1 MYLDKVNWDPEL
13 LQRGRSRPLY
23 DGKIHHAL
31 EKVLGKANIREPDIF
46 PEFIEKFSRWLNAT
60 DDMSVNGLEH
70 FKRRDI
76 IRGVTHSLD
85 DLHVRYGSQLV
96 VLPDEYKYHLRIKA
110 NTRVEKF
117 LNWKKGDVAI
127 VSVPFS
133 HTGMFPENWNELLSH
148 AEKEEIPIHI
158 DAAWF
163 GICKDIHLKI
173 ESKAIHSVSFS
184 LSKPLGLG
192 SYQIGVRYS
201 REREDGPV
209 SVINDFNYGTPLLAH
224 VGVELMSAF
233 PINYF
238 HEKYGEAYQVVISK
252 FGLTSSPAIH
262 IALERNNLGGWNQ
275 IGVRGFLRWLVDGDF
290 K

>member
-1 MYLDKVNWDPEL
+1 MNLDKVNWDPEL

-31 EKVLGKANIREPDIF
+31 EAVLGKANLREPDVF
-46 PEFIEKFSRWLNAT
+46 PEFIEKFSKWLNGT
-60 DDMSVNGLEH
+60 DDMSVKGLTGFE
-70 FKRRDI
+70 RRDI

-85 DLHVRYGSQLV
+85 DLHVRFGSQIV
-96 VLPDEYKYHLRIKA
+96 VLPNEYKYHVRIKS
-110 NTRVEKF
+110 NTRVENY

-127 VSVPFS
+127 ISVPFS
-133 HTGMFPENWNELLSH
+133 HTGMLPDNWNEIIAH
-148 AEKEEIPIHI
+148 AQKNEVPIHI

-163 GICKDIHLKI
+163 GICKGIHLRLEPEIIKSI
-173 ESKAIHSVSFS
+173 SFS

-201 REREDGPV
+201 REREEGPV
-209 SVINDFNYGTPLLAH
+209 SVVNDFNYGTPLLAH
-224 VGVELMSAF
+224 VGMELMSIF

-238 HEKYGEAYQVVISK
+238 HQKYGKAYELVINQ
-252 FGLTSSPAIH
+252 FGLTPSPAIH
-262 IALERNNLGGWNQ
+262 IALEKNELGGWNQ
-275 IGVRGFLRWLVDGDF
+275 IGVRGFLRLLVDGEF